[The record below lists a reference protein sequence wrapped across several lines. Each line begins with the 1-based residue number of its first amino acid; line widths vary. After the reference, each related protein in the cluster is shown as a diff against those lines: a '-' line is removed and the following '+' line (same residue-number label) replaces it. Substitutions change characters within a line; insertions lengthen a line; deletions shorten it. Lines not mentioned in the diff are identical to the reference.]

1 MPDLP
6 PTAHRLTDWVRYPK
20 AVLAWAVGVL
30 ALWCAVSAQA
40 EPPGAT
46 VVDDRGTVVPLQPVP
61 RRIVSLLPSLTESV
75 CALGQCAKLVGV
87 DRYSNYPTSV
97 QQLTRVGGGLDPNIE
112 AIVALKP
119 DLVLVASSAPG
130 TERLRALGLRVAAL
144 EPKDYA
150 SAVRVLGTL
159 GQLLGVDMASAVVQ
173 TMEADMRAAVAQVP
187 ASARG
192 KRVYFEVSPGPYA
205 ASASSF
211 LGQTLER
218 LGLQNTVAGS
228 LGPFP
233 KVNPEFV
240 VRAQP
245 DVIMVGDS
253 NADTMQSRPGWSSLT
268 ALRARRVCAFSK
280 DEADRLV
287 RAGPRMAHGAALVA
301 RCLQTVYGAAPARA
315 GNQVGAP

>member
-1 MPDLP
+1 MS
-6 PTAHRLTDWVRYPK
+6 ARLRRAVAAI
-20 AVLAWAVGVL
+20 AVLLAAMPAQVAAVGD
-30 ALWCAVSAQA
+30 S
-40 EPPGAT
+40 
-46 VVDDRGTVVPLQPVP
+46 VVDDRGTVVPMQPVP
-61 RRIVSLLPSLTESV
+61 QRVVSLLPSLTESV

-87 DRYSNYPTSV
+87 DRYSNYPASV
-97 QQLTRVGGGLDPNIE
+97 QQIARVGGGLDPNIE

-130 TERLRALGLRVAAL
+130 TERLRALGLRVLAL

-159 GQLLGVDMASAVVQ
+159 GQVLGVDTAPAVVAA
-173 TMEADMRAAVAQVP
+173 MEADTRAAAAMVP
-187 ASARG
+187 TTARG
-192 KRVYFEVSPGPYA
+192 KTVYFEVSPGPYA

-211 LGQTLER
+211 LGHTLER
-218 LGLQNTVAGS
+218 LGLKNMVAGS

-253 NADTMQSRPGWSSLT
+253 NADALPARPGWGSLH
-268 ALRARRVCAFSK
+268 AIQQKRVCAFDK
-280 DEADRLV
+280 AHADILV
-287 RAGPRMAHGAALVA
+287 RPGPRMAQGATLVA
-301 RCLQTVYGAAPARA
+301 RCLQQVFATPASPGIEKRGNEKGGAAK
-315 GNQVGAP
+315 GGAP